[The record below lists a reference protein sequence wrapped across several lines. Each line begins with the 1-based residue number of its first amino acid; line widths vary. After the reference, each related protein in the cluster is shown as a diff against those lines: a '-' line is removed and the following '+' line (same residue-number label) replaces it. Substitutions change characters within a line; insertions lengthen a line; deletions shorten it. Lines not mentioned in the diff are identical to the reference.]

1 MTKNK
6 QSLAQSRAKTGVQVA
21 EAGILGAVIGVAV
34 GAGAVTLSNE
44 KNQKMIKDKFNDL
57 KKQGQKVLSD
67 MQDKAEELTATGKD
81 KLDSKVKGLKSNLEG
96 YKKDIKAKL

>member
-1 MTKNK
+1 MIKNK

-21 EAGILGAVIGVAV
+21 EAGILGAVIGAAV
-34 GAGAVTLSNE
+34 GAGAVALSNE

-67 MQDKAEELTATGKD
+67 MQDKAEELTATGKG
-81 KLDSKVKGLKSNLEG
+81 KVDAV
-96 YKKDIKAKL
+96 KKDIKAKL